1 MTNPAQSSLTTQ
13 EAFDNIRQLGREF
26 LVALI
31 KVTGKG
37 VENNNDLI
45 NGIAA
50 YQILKIKG
58 EWQHMDESF
67 DIVMRIAY
75 ELVRDNLD
83 TVAIKRDAKHVH

>member
-1 MTNPAQSSLTTQ
+1 MTNQETSITTQ
-13 EAFDNIRQLGREF
+13 EAFDNIRKLGREF
-26 LVALI
+26 LVSLV

-37 VENNNDLI
+37 VEGNNDLI

-58 EWQHMDESF
+58 EWDYMDKSF

-75 ELVRDNLD
+75 ELLRDNLD
-83 TVAIKRDAKHVH
+83 VMVSKGNKHVH

>member
-1 MTNPAQSSLTTQ
+1 MTNPAQSTLTTQ
-13 EAFDNIRQLGREF
+13 EAFDNIRKLGREF
-26 LVALI
+26 LVALV

-37 VENNNDLI
+37 VEGNNDLI

-50 YQILKIKG
+50 YQILNIKG

-75 ELVRDNLD
+75 ELLRDNLD
-83 TVAIKRDAKHVH
+83 AVSSKDAKHVH

>member
-1 MTNPAQSSLTTQ
+1 MTNQETSITTQ
-13 EAFDNIRQLGREF
+13 EAFDNIRKLGREF

-31 KVTGKG
+31 NVTGKG
-37 VENNNDLI
+37 VEGNNDLI

-58 EWQHMDESF
+58 EWDHMDKSF

-75 ELVRDNLD
+75 ELLRDNLD
-83 TVAIKRDAKHVH
+83 AVVSKGNKHVH